1 MAYNVTQTSSARILA
16 NKDKNYIKSI
26 FFNKNIF
33 SARASNAIITIEG
46 SSAAMFSM
54 TIERSSD
61 NRKYNFVTNTF
72 EATVTSQS
80 RLKNSSPGTYNISI
94 PAAASGDTYTFI
106 IIPDASKNTELAF
119 GKNSL
124 YYSQTIEQIGD
135 SQITITAAGNGFAG
149 TTIGSNTQTST
160 TSFQQRNA
168 PVIRAIDLQLDVS
181 PAITDF
187 GYFIKNTLPNN
198 PNLGDFDNDVFYWQ
212 TTENIVTNPAGDGAS
227 GNSVTVADTSNL
239 VVGMELTYH
248 KTTTAPAST
257 TTITSINTTTKTIEF
272 SSNSPFEHGQT
283 MTFRAYGF
291 RLIERAIGIVLELDL
306 VKVRLGQV
314 TTSVRTAITAGQST
328 IDVNGMIGIGKGSE
342 IRMRGLN
349 KSTSSSAT
357 TVSLVNNTNGLTEG
371 VLTIANAETNATVA
385 RPIPVRTKIYIDGS
399 SNEVFLTANI
409 YLRKFPR
416 NNQTVILDLDR
427 VLTQGLSGA

>member
-16 NKDKNYIKSI
+16 NKNKNYIKNI

-33 SARASNAIITIEG
+33 SARASNAVITIEG

-54 TIERSSD
+54 VVERSSD

-80 RLKNSSPGTYNISI
+80 RLKNGMPGIYNISI

-124 YYSQTIEQIGD
+124 YHSQTIEQIGD
-135 SQITITAAGNGFAG
+135 SQITITAVGNGFAG
-149 TTIGSNTQTST
+149 NIIGSNTQTST

-248 KTTTAPAST
+248 RGTTEPAST

-272 SSNSPFEHGQT
+272 SSNSPFAHGST

-357 TVSLVNNTNGLTEG
+357 TVSLVNNTNGLTQG
-371 VLTIANAETNATVA
+371 VLTIANAETSATVA

-409 YLRKFPR
+409 YLRKFPKT
-416 NNQTVILDLDR
+416 NQTVILDLDR